1 MKPMGMIPSLITLG
15 NAVCGFTAIYEIAH
29 GHYHQAAW
37 LILLAMVFDAFDGKV
52 ARMTKQTSDFGA
64 QLDSLSDAI
73 SFGIAPAMLVA
84 LMNQPSPGMLIT
96 YWSKATWFFCL
107 LYTLST
113 ILRLARY
120 NVEAKRGTAEPD
132 TFTGLPSPAAA
143 GMISA
148 IVILSRFITDK
159 IEGPQLGWLSDPAAH
174 QLSALIISVGLPAAA
189 LALGY
194 LMVSSRVKYVHV
206 FNRYLS
212 GKRPF
217 HYFTGLI
224 FFVVLV
230 AAVREIA
237 LFLGFL
243 AYVSH
248 GPISLLIR
256 EIRQPKADMKAAP
269 ADPSTRPPGGA

>member
-29 GHYHQAAW
+29 GRYHQAAW

-73 SFGIAPAMLVA
+73 SFGVAPAILVA
-84 LMNQPSPGMLIT
+84 LMNQPSPGI
-96 YWSKATWFFCL
+96 WSKATWFFCL
-107 LYTLST
+107 LYVLSA

-159 IEGPQLGWLSDPAAH
+159 IEGPQLGLLTDVEVHHLSN
-174 QLSALIISVGLPAAA
+174 LIVSVGLPAAA
-189 LALGY
+189 LTLGY

-269 ADPSTRPPGGA
+269 ADPSTRPPGSA